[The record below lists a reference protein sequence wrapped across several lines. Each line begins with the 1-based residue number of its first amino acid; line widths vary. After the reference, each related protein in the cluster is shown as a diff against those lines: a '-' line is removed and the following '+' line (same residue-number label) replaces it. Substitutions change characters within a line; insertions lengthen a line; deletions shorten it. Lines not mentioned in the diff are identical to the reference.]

1 MIVHL
6 FEDQKF
12 VDVTIENFNS
22 VFPNDSRFQET
33 TLLIAEAAVNFAPK
47 NQLCDIL
54 NQSLEFMINP
64 SKEFVKRINS
74 LKNEKQC
81 STE

>member
-1 MIVHL
+1 MNQLDIN
-6 FEDQKF
+6 
-12 VDVTIENFNS
+12 TILNRKE
-22 VFPNDSRFQET
+22 E
-33 TLLIAEAAVNFAPK
+33 EK
-47 NQLCDIL
+47 QLCDIL

-64 SKEFVKRINS
+64 SNEFVKRINS

>member
-1 MIVHL
+1 
-6 FEDQKF
+6 
-12 VDVTIENFNS
+12 
-22 VFPNDSRFQET
+22 
-33 TLLIAEAAVNFAPK
+33 VNFAPK

-64 SKEFVKRINS
+64 SEKFIKRINV

-81 STE
+81 SAE